1 MTKTYSATT
10 TSRGTKGSAL
20 TYTEMDNNIN
30 TIGFLDSDVTDLKA
44 DVISLDSDV
53 TDLTSRVSSSIV
65 VQTKTLST
73 SATNN
78 ITSVDYV
85 DVAGMSMSFTAKFS
99 NSLLLFTLQNHV
111 YLDAGGGTWNGVD
124 FRVLKDGST
133 TIFTGGS
140 GGGGG
145 YGTAHAGGG
154 ASNQRLMLYVTQ
166 NFEHSPNS
174 TSAHT
179 YKVQVHLT
187 NNEANGTKEVNN
199 PNYGAGGR
207 LVIMEIAQ

>member
-1 MTKTYSATT
+1 MASELEVTT
-10 TSRGTKGSAL
+10 IRGLSSGANANQILVPSGQTLHAPGH
-20 TYTEMDNNIN
+20 
-30 TIGFLDSDVTDLKA
+30 
-44 DVISLDSDV
+44 VI
-53 TDLTSRVSSSIV
+53 
-65 VQTKTLST
+65 QTKTLST
-73 SATNN
+73 DTTNN
-78 ITSVDYV
+78 ITSTTYV

-99 NSLLLFTLQNHV
+99 NSLLLFTIQNHV

-124 FRVLKDGST
+124 FKVLKDST
-133 TIFTGGS
+133 QIYTGGS

-145 YGTAHAGGG
+145 YGTSTAGGSTS
-154 ASNQRLMLYVTQ
+154 ADRMMLYATQ

-199 PNYGAGGR
+199 PSYGGGGR
-207 LVIMEIAQ
+207 FIIMEVAQ